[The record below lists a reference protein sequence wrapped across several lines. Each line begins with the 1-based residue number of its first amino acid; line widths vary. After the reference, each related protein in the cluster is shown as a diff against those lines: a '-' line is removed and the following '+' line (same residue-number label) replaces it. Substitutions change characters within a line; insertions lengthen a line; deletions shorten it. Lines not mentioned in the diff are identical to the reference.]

1 MICDLRI
8 SGDRRISGAQTIPI
22 SESDI
27 RVNFKNPCKIIAAA
41 NATTEGVGQAQF
53 HSSDGGATWSQTN
66 LPLISG
72 DLLHGD
78 PNVDWTSDGTAWS
91 ITIGIDSSV
100 TNLQLRS
107 YKSTDGGASWAFDGT
122 ASGSQTAADKEMMW
136 VDHSPTSPF
145 KDNIYVIWHNNEP
158 VRQPSTAVWIW
169 QTPIKGGSE
178 TTERDRRRH
187 KDQQLQACF
196 ALWPDTGSRKLLVAS
211 LLMGAHWAPAH
222 RYHIRF
228 V

>member
-72 DLLHGD
+72 DLLHSD

-136 VDHSPTSPF
+136 VDHSRPRRSRTTFTSSGT
-145 KDNIYVIWHNNEP
+145 ITSLSS
-158 VRQPSTAVWIW
+158 ST
-169 QTPIKGGSE
+169 
-178 TTERDRRRH
+178 
-187 KDQQLQACF
+187 
-196 ALWPDTGSRKLLVAS
+196 VAPGRLDPGRPQS
-211 LLMGAHWAPAH
+211 K
-222 RYHIRF
+222 
-228 V
+228 